1 MFEVVCLVLACWYPA
16 QAEYH
21 KERIFRSLSD
31 HALDDLLQLVP
42 RDEANEFKHDLS
54 ILGFL

>member
-1 MFEVVCLVLACWYPA
+1 MLEVVCLVLACWYPA

-21 KERIFRSLSD
+21 RERICRLLSD
-31 HALDDLLQLVP
+31 HALDNLLQLASQ
-42 RDEANEFKHDLS
+42 DEIDEFKHDLR